1 MLSTSNKEV
10 YGTFRNYLEIYFMI
24 LENNFDMQI
33 KKYVSWNVLK
43 KSIGY
48 KWKKQSI
55 KSLIRY
61 INSFARANSL
71 FCAGFFHSGKI
82 LDFLS
87 SQLNKSHLPFP
98 IWCGKRENHFSRHS
112 GKGVRLMKPSD
123 FQKTVQ
129 CRFESCL
136 KKVVRSVVK
145 DYYKELNRR
154 KNKEISFSELPDVL
168 VDKMAVW
175 DDYETDYTI
184 FSVCGI
190 DIRVLDDELAEA
202 LKKLP
207 ERKRNTLLM
216 YYFLEMTESEIA
228 NLQKIT
234 QSGVFRNRHHALET
248 MKKILKEEH

>member
-1 MLSTSNKEV
+1 MRAFFIPKKFLKF
-10 YGTFRNYLEIYFMI
+10 FRF
-24 LENNFDMQI
+24 
-33 KKYVSWNVLK
+33 
-43 KSIGY
+43 
-48 KWKKQSI
+48 
-55 KSLIRY
+55 
-61 INSFARANSL
+61 
-71 FCAGFFHSGKI
+71 
-82 LDFLS
+82 
-87 SQLNKSHLPFP
+87 QLNKSHLPFP
-98 IWCGKRENHFSRHS
+98 IWCGKRDNHFSRRN